1 LSPAKDGAEA
11 SSGSGVSFCK
21 ASGRGRLP
29 VPPASL
35 LGLSAKMEAA
45 RRGEIRG
52 SQFCAGEVKGSA
64 SKRGSEE
71 RREKKVKRLREGKRE
86 GGKPGNAT
94 PLRAAATFF

>member
-1 LSPAKDGAEA
+1 M
-11 SSGSGVSFCK
+11 
-21 ASGRGRLP
+21 
-29 VPPASL
+29 PPASL

-71 RREKKVKRLREGKRE
+71 RREKKVKRKEGRETRRRE
-86 GGKPGNAT
+86 ARECYPSEGSSNFLLKARSSAS
-94 PLRAAATFF
+94 LKLFQAEYRRALGVFT